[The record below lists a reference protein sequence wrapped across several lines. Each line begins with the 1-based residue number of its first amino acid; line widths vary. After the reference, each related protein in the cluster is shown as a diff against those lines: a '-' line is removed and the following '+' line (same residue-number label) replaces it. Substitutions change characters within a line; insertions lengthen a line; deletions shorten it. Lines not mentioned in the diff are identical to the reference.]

1 MEDKADMSF
10 WEHLDVLR
18 GTLIKI
24 IAGTAI
30 CGIMAFILKDEVFSI
45 ILAPK
50 DSSFIT
56 YRLLDKISA
65 SASGTTADA
74 FSVDIINTG
83 LAGQFVTHMKIAVC
97 TGMLLISPYAIYL
110 LFGFLSPALYANERK
125 YSLRIVI
132 SGYVMF
138 VIGMLTAYFLIFP
151 LTFRFLGTYQVSS
164 EIPNMITLPSYINTL
179 ITMCIM
185 LGILFELPVLTWI
198 LSKAGILSAGIMRH
212 FRKHAI
218 VVIFIIAA
226 VITPTS
232 DMFTMSAVAVPVCL
246 LYEASILIA
255 AGNGTSPRRK
265 KQAF

>member
-110 LFGFLSPALYANERK
+110 LFGFLSPALYANERN

-198 LSKAGILSAGIMRH
+198 LSKTGILSARVMRH